1 MALIESTAHGLYC
14 EEGGFH
20 IDPWAPVD
28 RAVITHAHADHAR
41 PGSRA
46 YLCASEGAG
55 VLRVRLG
62 ESAPI
67 TGIGYGEVVQQGA
80 VKVSLHPAGHILGSA
95 QVRVESAATGETWV
109 VSGDYKTEQDRTC
122 RAFEPVRCHTF
133 ITEST
138 FGLPIYRW
146 TPQDEVL
153 AEINVWWQNNARE
166 GRTSVVFAW
175 PLGKAQRVLAG
186 VDPSIGPIGAHGSVW
201 RLNQAYLAGGVELP
215 DTQRATGEDAK
226 RLQGVGLVVAPPST
240 SATTW
245 LRRLAGPE
253 GVSTAFVSGWMR
265 VRGARRRR
273 NVDRGFVLSDH
284 CDWPALMDTIRATGA
299 QRVGVTHGFAEQV
312 SRWLTE
318 QGLQSFVI
326 ESRYEGESGETP
338 ELAAALEKEADP
350 PSAQAPAAD
359 P

>member
-1 MALIESTAHGLYC
+1 MPLIQSTAHGLYC

-20 IDPWAPVD
+20 IDPWAPVE

-46 YLCASEGAG
+46 YLCARECEG
-55 VLRVRLG
+55 VLRLRLG
-62 ESAPI
+62 ESTPI
-67 TGIGYGEVVQQGA
+67 TAIDYGETVQQGG

-95 QVRVESAATGETWV
+95 QVRVESATGETWV
-109 VSGDYKTEQDRTC
+109 VSGDYKVEPDPTC
-122 RAFEPVRCHTF
+122 RAFEVVKCHTL

-146 TPQDEVL
+146 PSQADVI
-153 AEINVWWQNNARE
+153 ADINAWWRSNAAE
-166 GRTSVVFAW
+166 GRTSLVFAW

-186 VDPSIGPIGAHGSVW
+186 LDPSIGPIGAHGSIW
-201 RLNQAYLAGGVELP
+201 RLNRAYLAAGVHLP
-215 DTQRATGEDAK
+215 DTQRATGDDAK

-284 CDWPALMDTIRATGA
+284 CDWPGLMWAVRETGA
-299 QRVGVTHGFAEQV
+299 QHVGVTHGFAEQV
-312 SRWLTE
+312 ARWLAE
-318 QGLQSFVI
+318 QGLQTFVVA
-326 ESRYEGESGETP
+326 SRYEGESGETP
-338 ELAAALEKEADP
+338 EQAAALEASLGE
-350 PSAQAPAAD
+350 PA
-359 P
+359 